1 MTNILDDYALM
12 SPLRQ
17 QNNWL
22 KLAIV
27 LFGLLVGISSTSP
40 VPSLFIA
47 LCMSFT
53 TIALGKAP
61 LKLYLKLLLAPV
73 GFAVVGILIIA
84 FFSGSG
90 QELLSFKFLG
100 YPLSVRKDGLELAL
114 LVLARSISG
123 MCCLYFLA
131 LTTPII
137 ELFALL
143 KASRLPESFIE
154 LSMLIYRYIFVFLDM
169 ALSIRYAQTVRLGY
183 SSFSRSLHSLGML
196 GSTLFIRSWE
206 QGDKLFLAM
215 NSRCYDG
222 KMTLFEVHRPVG
234 TPELLLTSAYFF
246 LTLALLYLTK
256 NASIV

>member
-131 LTTPII
+131 LTTPMI

-143 KASRLPESFIE
+143 KASKLPESFIE